1 MTDKEAL
8 NKIAVEL
15 LHLDT
20 DSMTKIEYKIAQI
33 LESIGI
39 LKARIRFDQPIEY
52 KIKTFIL
59 ANNN

>member
-8 NKIAVEL
+8 NKIAMEL

-20 DSMTKIEYKIAQI
+20 DSMTKSEYKIAQI

-39 LKARIRFDQPIEY
+39 LKAHIRFHQPIEY